1 MQTATAAP
9 TPVQRHAGHQAEY
22 GVILTALRAVKAKA
36 SDLRGYYLSPMADS
50 PLTLEYERAKTL
62 LLALFEGAGDNALS
76 KHLRSLKGLLTEV
89 YGIADQCVFSTTH
102 KDGTVATH
110 IIKDVT
116 SSTSEIRAFQR
127 ALVDI
132 GGHIRTDRVLPLSQ
146 VLKYYGLALPTA
158 QNTNS
163 LTRLI
168 EEVEEKCAI
177 HRLNLEQGLQISELI
192 EPHDHTA
199 IYDVISEVLTDD
211 AGSVI
216 DALAGA
222 ITPPMTPQQL
232 ATQPTAC
239 LERLLDTPKAR
250 DLAKRLLET
259 LNWYGSKSDE
269 ETAPEI
275 GAKLLLEALRLWYEL
290 SHTDPSQSIAGYQLQ
305 QRANHGKSYAAILKN
320 FRQHLEDSLRTTTP
334 TETALLGRLCQ
345 ASFPVEFQVRDIPH
359 DLPYATSIVWVNF
372 VHGAHLAHALDPT
385 LLQRLTFQQITDLP
399 LKKSEGASDALLQLI
414 ALTRVPAALTWAQAT
429 GAVEPSAQIGNIQES
444 RLNALQALEDH
455 KAQLN
460 EAIVQ
465 LDVAPPKRL
474 KLAEQE
480 LKSALASD
488 LAQDPMRIRV
498 MRNLYRAG
506 IRVERNIID
515 TLDLPQKT
523 WPLLEV
529 YASGG
534 LSPDRKWYIS
544 SNGKNSSFWIRLSP
558 DRKFEWGLANPDE
571 SPSPILLLPRNRTLT
586 DIDAL
591 FDEQFKS
598 YLAKSKIAYEG
609 LIKSLLV
616 SLPWD
621 DRKALEHGDVRV
633 LSLRD
638 ETGLKVEEETAAH
651 TLPLRSRMGFVLQ
664 ATYGNAVRFY
674 ECLPRAGVIRPRTDV
689 TTAQVGGVRANYYYV
704 DHLVEEDYAF
714 YIANRTHRL
723 PFDRDAHTTGTPPKP
738 GATCNAILDPLGDAL
753 PPTLTPSAHHDSS
766 PNLTLT
772 SARTRQIASF
782 IATHLFYADEQE
794 LRREA
799 LGVTQFERD
808 RDKKHWLHNLKG
820 FVPFWGSIEDLQ
832 SDKFG
837 DRVLGAIGL
846 VLDIVSFAVPLGK
859 FAAGSIR
866 LAVRTGG
873 LGIRS
878 TLPRMVRLSGKL
890 LTSSLKNLNP
900 LDGSVDLLRLA
911 GRGVKGTGRAVVYL
925 EKRAMFQLKKLAGK
939 ADSYDFV
946 SSLPQATEPGRWKP
960 LVDTDRLG
968 IVKGIEDVPVRKI
981 DGHHYL
987 LDPLSTRPY
996 GPRLT
1001 PQHHELSL
1009 GRSSYDSVKKTDDL
1023 VFVELPEQAHARYQ
1037 FDIDGRTTVFI
1048 DDVPYRLDG
1057 EELRRIEMIDDSS
1070 LWSRIPCRPSRAP
1083 DSPGDCRA
1091 SYVSGEPS
1099 PTPPIGTIDK
1109 SKGYAP
1115 WFGDRISDA
1124 AALPGHEG
1132 SFLAVD
1138 AKLYRI
1144 VDDRPTLFTGNLA
1157 RLGIPGGR
1165 LVPRQQT
1172 QATLQF
1178 RKGIF
1183 ARIKV
1188 DGTYDGLND
1197 SQRVGAVLVPA
1208 VDESADYAFFRV
1220 NTLDF
1225 YMTTIPKGQKP
1236 PVTLTFKRLQPA
1248 EMAEGTLG
1256 AELLTVYEG
1265 GLMANNNA
1273 RIHKLED
1280 IERAMTTMET
1290 IAIPLGTTSNPPA
1303 NMKWLNVDTSPG
1315 EALMYDHRTR
1325 MIVAQ
1330 RPEGAA
1336 SWTRSKEA
1344 SQALRQKT
1352 AEVFDTLFL
1361 SPTINPRNADA
1372 ALRIDSAMQKL
1383 QNLLPRYERPFNA
1396 RNIAYADVTTANG
1409 KREVYVSVSGA
1420 RGSTT
1425 RLPLFRHLGANHVRI
1440 GDTTYINIDYSLT
1453 FPKTSLDVTTEGNLL
1468 AVPLTIKN
1476 IGKYHPSMAA
1486 RPTSLD
1492 SESKLIRVLREKYP
1506 DSEEL
1511 RSVDIATTMRP
1522 CESCSMVMKE
1532 FGHDGGADALKVLW
1546 S

>member
-9 TPVQRHAGHQAEY
+9 TLAQRHAGQQAEY
-22 GVILTALRAVKAKA
+22 GAILTALRAVKAKA
-36 SDLRGYYLSPMADS
+36 SDLRGYYLSTLADS
-50 PLTLEYERAKTL
+50 PLALEYEHAKTL
-62 LLALFEGAGDNALS
+62 LLALFEDSGDNALS
-76 KHLRSLKGLLTEV
+76 QHLRPLKGLLTEV
-89 YGIADQCVFSTTH
+89 NGIADQCVFSTTR
-102 KDGTVATH
+102 KDGTVDTH
-110 IIKDVT
+110 IIQDVT
-116 SSTSEIRAFQR
+116 GSTREIRAFQR
-127 ALVDI
+127 TLVDI

-146 VLKYYGLALPTA
+146 VLKYYGLALPA
-158 QNTNS
+158 VQNTDS

-168 EEVEEKCAI
+168 EEVDEKRAI
-177 HRLNLEQGLQISELI
+177 HRLNLEQGLQISVLI

-199 IYDVISEVLTDD
+199 IHDVISEVLTDE

-216 DALAGA
+216 DALASEIA
-222 ITPPMTPQQL
+222 PPMTPQQL

-239 LERLLDTPKAR
+239 IERLLDTPKAQ

-259 LNWYGSKSDE
+259 LNWYGGRSDE
-269 ETAPEI
+269 KTVPDI

-290 SHTDPSQSIAGYQLQ
+290 PHPDPSRKIAGYQLQ
-305 QRANHGKSYAAILKN
+305 QRANQGKSYADILKH

-345 ASFPVEFQVRDIPH
+345 TGFPVEFQVRDIPH

-399 LKKSEGASDALLQLI
+399 LKKSQNASDALLQLI
-414 ALTRVPAALTWAQAT
+414 ALTRIPAAFTWAQAT
-429 GAVEPSAQIGNIQES
+429 SAVEASAQTGDVQES
-444 RLNALQALEDH
+444 RLKALQALEDH

-465 LDVAPPKRL
+465 LDIAPPKRL
-474 KLAEQE
+474 KLAEQQLE
-480 LKSALASD
+480 LALASEFHM
-488 LAQDPMRIRV
+488 DPLSIRV
-498 MRNLYRAG
+498 MRDLYRSG
-506 IRVERNIID
+506 RRVERSLLD
-515 TLDLPQKT
+515 TPDVPQKT
-523 WPLLEV
+523 WPLPEV

-544 SNGKNSSFWIRLSP
+544 SDGKTAGHWIRLSS
-558 DRKFEWGLANPDE
+558 DRKFESGVADPAVRHSLSFPD
-571 SPSPILLLPRNRTLT
+571 NRTLP

-591 FDEQFKS
+591 FDEQFNS
-598 YLAKSKIAYEG
+598 YLAKSKAAYEG

-621 DRKALEHGDVRV
+621 DRKALEQGEVRV

-638 ETGLKVEEETAAH
+638 ETGRKAEEETAAH
-651 TLPLRSRMGFVLQ
+651 TLPLRARMGFVLQ

-674 ECLPRAGVIRPRTDV
+674 ECLPRAGVIRPRPDV
-689 TTAQVGGVRANYYYV
+689 TTAHVGGVRGKFLFRNR
-704 DHLVEEDYAF
+704 LVEEDYDY
-714 YIANRTHRL
+714 YIAILARPL
-723 PFDRDAHTTGTPPKP
+723 PFDRDAHTTGTPAKS
-738 GATCNAILDPLGDAL
+738 GASCNAILDPLGDVL
-753 PPTLTPSAHHDSS
+753 PPTPTPSAHHDIS

-782 IATHLFYADEQE
+782 IATHLFYVDEQN

-808 RDKKHWLHNLKG
+808 RDEKHWLHNLKG

-832 SDKFG
+832 SDQFG

-866 LAVRTGG
+866 LAARAGG

-900 LDGSVDLLRLA
+900 LDGSVDLLRLT
-911 GRGVKGTGRAVVYL
+911 GRGIKGAGRAVVYL

-946 SSLPQATEPGRWKP
+946 SSLPQVTEPGRWKP
-960 LVDTDRLG
+960 LTDADQLA
-968 IVKGIEDVPVRKI
+968 IVKGIEDVPVQKI

-996 GPRLT
+996 GPRLS
-1001 PQHHELSL
+1001 PQNHELSL
-1009 GRSSYDSVKKTDDL
+1009 GRSSYGTVKKTDDL

-1057 EELRRIEMIDDSS
+1057 EELRRVEMIDDNS

-1091 SYVSGEPS
+1091 SYVSGEPA

-1109 SKGYAP
+1109 TKGYAP

-1220 NTLDF
+1220 NTRDF

-1303 NMKWLNVDTSPG
+1303 NMKWLKVDTSPG